1 MACWAVT
8 SRGAAVGDMRSQV
21 YRGIS
26 HCSQRLSAGWL
37 RKVQLSQFHWAPSKS
52 SSLCA
57 RGGGSSAGSTETGHS
72 VAASYSPWKHQ
83 CCKHFSPR
91 KHQWVQMLYF
101 KTTSKRL
108 NAILEGHINAANSVL
123 QRGINGYFK
132 KKKKTKGAN
141 ATLQGN
147 TVSLLQV
154 SIRLL
159 HRILCSLS
167 TPNLLNMPFH
177 SVTIPIE
184 TRRTMQVTETKIET
198 GQAKNCSVKMPSR
211 IELCGTALHNVQLEN
226 SN

>member
-132 KKKKTKGAN
+132 TKKNKGRECYTARKHCVLAASEHQTVAQNSMFSLHTK
-141 ATLQGN
+141 
-147 TVSLLQV
+147 
-154 SIRLL
+154 
-159 HRILCSLS
+159 
-167 TPNLLNMPFH
+167 
-177 SVTIPIE
+177 
-184 TRRTMQVTETKIET
+184 
-198 GQAKNCSVKMPSR
+198 SVKHAFP
-211 IELCGTALHNVQLEN
+211 LCYN
-226 SN
+226 SP